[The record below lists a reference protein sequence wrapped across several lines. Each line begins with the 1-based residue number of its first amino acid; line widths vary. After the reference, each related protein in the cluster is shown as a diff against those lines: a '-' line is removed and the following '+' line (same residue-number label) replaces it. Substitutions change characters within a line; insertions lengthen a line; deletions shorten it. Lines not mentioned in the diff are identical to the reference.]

1 MYSSP
6 QWFQCF
12 FTPWPYGRKS
22 TERGKSK
29 KEEKKNLWREEQ
41 EMDLRREYENTRGE
55 REREKWKRMW
65 REQVGGQALFYFNGA
80 VSRPE
85 PPLAL
90 RSSSQL
96 LGFDVAIYIYIHFFI
111 HVLLPRFP
119 SLSVI
124 PRYRNF
130 SNLFKLLFQRW
141 NLKMDS
147 LAKAHSFQKFILPS
161 YKTRII
167 YRFNSQVVNL
177 SWSNSKFCRNHV
189 RGIESWSEW
198 FTGS

>member
-1 MYSSP
+1 
-6 QWFQCF
+6 
-12 FTPWPYGRKS
+12 
-22 TERGKSK
+22 
-29 KEEKKNLWREEQ
+29 
-41 EMDLRREYENTRGE
+41 MDLRREYENTRGE

-96 LGFDVAIYIYIHFFI
+96 LGFDVAIYIYIYIHFFI

-130 SNLFKLLFQRW
+130 SNLLNFFSKDEISRWIHSRRLTPFKNSSYLLTRHG
-141 NLKMDS
+141 LYTDS
-147 LAKAHSFQKFILPS
+147 IPKL
-161 YKTRII
+161 
-167 YRFNSQVVNL
+167 
-177 SWSNSKFCRNHV
+177 
-189 RGIESWSEW
+189 
-198 FTGS
+198 

>member
-1 MYSSP
+1 
-6 QWFQCF
+6 
-12 FTPWPYGRKS
+12 
-22 TERGKSK
+22 
-29 KEEKKNLWREEQ
+29 
-41 EMDLRREYENTRGE
+41 MDLRREYENTRGE

-124 PRYRNF
+124 PRYTNF
-130 SNLFKLLFQRW
+130 SNLLNFFSKDEISRWIHSRRLTPFK
-141 NLKMDS
+141 N
-147 LAKAHSFQKFILPS
+147 SFLPS
-161 YKTRII
+161 YKTQII
-167 YRFNSQVVNL
+167 YRFNSRVVNP

>member
-1 MYSSP
+1 
-6 QWFQCF
+6 
-12 FTPWPYGRKS
+12 
-22 TERGKSK
+22 
-29 KEEKKNLWREEQ
+29 
-41 EMDLRREYENTRGE
+41 MDLRREYENTRGE

-96 LGFDVAIYIYIHFFI
+96 LGFDVAIYIYIYI
-111 HVLLPRFP
+111 
-119 SLSVI
+119 SLFT
-124 PRYRNF
+124 F
-130 SNLFKLLFQRW
+130 SFLDSHPFLLFLVTETFLIYLNFFSKDEISRW
-141 NLKMDS
+141 I
-147 LAKAHSFQKFILPS
+147 HSRRLTPFKNSFLPS